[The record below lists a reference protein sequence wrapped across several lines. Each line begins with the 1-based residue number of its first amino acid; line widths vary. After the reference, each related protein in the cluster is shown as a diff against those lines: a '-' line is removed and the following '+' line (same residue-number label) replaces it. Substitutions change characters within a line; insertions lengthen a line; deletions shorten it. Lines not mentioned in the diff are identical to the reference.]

1 MPLKDREDAFGHY
14 FLDRLNGY
22 GDWAITERD
31 DGLIEVDKYYSELY
45 LADLKKWPWH
55 EKEALKLAEGRVL
68 DIGCGGGRHSLYLQE
83 KGCDVVAI
91 DSSPV
96 AIEVCRKRGVHKAK
110 VQDIT
115 KISRRLGVF
124 ETVLLLG
131 NNFGLVS
138 NVKRADW
145 VFRKLKHFTAPD
157 ARILAE
163 SMDPYETERPDYL
176 EYHARNKSRGRM
188 AGQIK
193 MRVRYKKYA
202 TPWFDY
208 LLVSQKEMTGIVEG
222 TGWKISKFIESKD
235 RPQYIAVIERN
246 P

>member
-1 MPLKDREDAFGHY
+1 MPLKDHQDAFGHL
-14 FLDRLNGY
+14 FLDRLNGSA
-22 GDWAITERD
+22 GLPIVERE
-31 DGLIEVDKYYSELY
+31 DGLVEVDSYYSGLY
-45 LADLKKWPWH
+45 LADPKKWPAH
-55 EKEALKLAEGRVL
+55 EKEALKLAKGRVL

-91 DSSPV
+91 DSSPLAV
-96 AIEVCRKRGVHKAK
+96 DVCRKRGVHKAK
-110 VQDIT
+110 IQDIT
-115 KISRRLGVF
+115 KVSRRLGMF
-124 ETVLLLG
+124 DTVLLLG
-131 NNFGLVS
+131 NDFGLLS
-138 NVKRADW
+138 NIKRADW
-145 VFRKLKHFTAPD
+145 VLRKLKHFTSPE

-163 SMDPYETERPDYL
+163 SMDPYRTERPEHL
-176 EYHARNKSRGRM
+176 EYHTRNKSRGRM

-235 RPQYIAVIERN
+235 RPQYIAVIEKDS
-246 P
+246 